1 MINYHNKT
9 FSPQSNS
16 DNGEVDAE
24 TLFHYQQEGNI
35 LSCSYSGNSIE
46 KGHLI
51 GLVAVDGSIN
61 MRYHQ
66 VNKKGEIMTGT
77 CQSTPEILP
86 DGRIKLH
93 EQWQWTSGDQSAGNS
108 VLIEVRG

>member
-1 MINYHNKT
+1 MINYHKKT

-35 LSCSYSGNSIE
+35 LFCSYSGNSIE

-51 GLVAVDGSIN
+51 GLVADDGTIN

-66 VNKKGEIMTGT
+66 VNKKGQLMTGT
-77 CQSTPEILP
+77 CLSTPELLP
-86 DGRIKLH
+86 DGRIKLY
-93 EQWQWTSGDQSAGNS
+93 EQWQWTSGDQSAGQS
-108 VLIEVRG
+108 TLVEVKS